1 MRFDTVS
8 RVPGTHKKDFKMFER
23 LTGGFKNGEVTVI
36 AASSGTGK
44 SKYQQVQEPTLE
56 ELLVELSTYGKPR
69 VGMYSEDGTW
79 HCNVEMN
86 TNTVGAEFKCA
97 SDFKQPT
104 PTVAAKQCLERVL
117 KAVDQYRK

>member
-1 MRFDTVS
+1 M
-8 RVPGTHKKDFKMFER
+8 FKQIR
-23 LTGGFKNGEVTVI
+23 GIRGGFTTGELAVI
-36 AASSGTGK
+36 AASEGTGK
-44 SKYQQVQEPTLE
+44 SKYHQTQEPTLE
-56 ELLVELSTYGKPR
+56 ELLIELSTYGKPR

-79 HCNVEMN
+79 HCTIEMN

-117 KAVDQYRK
+117 KAVEQYRK

>member
-1 MRFDTVS
+1 M
-8 RVPGTHKKDFKMFER
+8 FKQIR
-23 LTGGFKNGEVTVI
+23 GVHGGFTSGELAVI
-36 AASSGTGK
+36 AASEGTGK
-44 SKYQQVQEPTLE
+44 SKYHQTQEPTLE
-56 ELLVELSTYGKPR
+56 ELLIELSTYGKPR

-79 HCNVEMN
+79 HCTIEMN

-117 KAVDQYRK
+117 KAVEQYRK

>member
-1 MRFDTVS
+1 
-8 RVPGTHKKDFKMFER
+8 MFER
-23 LTGGFKNGEVTVI
+23 LTSRGVKTGELVVGVS
-36 AASSGTGK
+36 ASTGR
-44 SKYQQVQEPTLE
+44 SSFYQIEQLSLE
-56 ELLVELSTYGKPR
+56 ELLMELSTYGKPR
-69 VGMYSEDGTW
+69 VGMYSDDSTW

-117 KAVDQYRK
+117 KAVEQYRK